1 MMAAS
6 ADVAEARRLLST
18 SSRIAV
24 LSGAGLSVESGID
37 TFRGPADTGAA
48 GGGLWTRYPP
58 EQFAVLD
65 GLVGLLARDPATLA
79 RFLVD
84 VLQPIARAAP
94 NPGHRALATLAA
106 AAEQRLGVVDIITQ
120 NVDGLHQDAGS
131 TRVHEVHGSFFQ
143 IVDIDGHPQR
153 ALSRADLE
161 RIVAHLDASTRGL
174 LKRLRMVRALRPLLG
189 LPRLH
194 NGHIALAHRP
204 SVVLFGEGLREP
216 DWSRAEQATERADL
230 FIVVGTSGTVEPA
243 ASLPQRAKD
252 AGAHVIGVG
261 PDPADAPHAVDLW
274 LTGSASVVLPML
286 VNGDVHAQAAAE
298 TP

>member
-1 MMAAS
+1 MSTLS
-6 ADVAEARRLLST
+6 ADIGEARRLLST

-37 TFRGPADTGAA
+37 TFRGPAASGAG
-48 GGGLWTRYPP
+48 GGGLWARYPP

-65 GLVGLLARDPATLA
+65 GLVGLLAREPATLA

-84 VLQPIARAAP
+84 VLEPIARAAP
-94 NPGHRALATLAA
+94 NAGHHALAALAA
-106 AAEQRLGVVDIITQ
+106 RVEQRLGVVDVITQ
-120 NVDGLHQDAGS
+120 NVDGLHQEAGS

-143 IVDIDGHPQR
+143 IVDSDGRPLR
-153 ALSRADLE
+153 TLSRADLV
-161 RIVAHLDASTRGL
+161 RIVARLDASTRGL
-174 LKRLRMVRALRPLLG
+174 LKRLRMVRALNPLLG

-194 NGHIALAHRP
+194 NGHMALAHRP

-216 DWSRAEQATERADL
+216 DWSRAELATENCEL

-252 AGAHVIGVG
+252 AGARVIGIG
-261 PDPADAPHAVDLW
+261 PDPKDAPDAVDLW
-274 LTGSASVVLPML
+274 LTGSASTVLQTLMS
-286 VNGDVHAQAAAE
+286 VDAQPPSPTE
-298 TP
+298 SQ